1 MQGGDLRPMSD
12 KRGVIEL
19 SDDNFDDVVF
29 SNQDPVLVEFWS
41 EGSYACRELD
51 GVIERLAQ
59 EYTGKVRIGRLDVE
73 SSWQTAHQFGV
84 TNAPMVLVFQ
94 NQRVVDRIQGVQSA
108 TQYRQAIN
116 EVVVQH
122 WTI

>member
-1 MQGGDLRPMSD
+1 MSD

-51 GVIERLAQ
+51 GVIDRLAQ
-59 EYTGKVRIGRLDVE
+59 EYSGKTQRI
-73 SSWQTAHQFGV
+73 F
-84 TNAPMVLVFQ
+84 VLFYMFASPLHIRNVLSCFLIPHSM
-94 NQRVVDRIQGVQSA
+94 R
-108 TQYRQAIN
+108 Y
-116 EVVVQH
+116 
-122 WTI
+122 